1 MFDVAKVDGISMSPS
16 LMNGDLLLFSKRQQ
30 FVVGDIVLYRV
41 GSGLLLVKRVDE
53 IKNGIINL
61 VSDNRWV
68 ESSLRLA
75 GLSGEGVIGVVLV
88 SFSKRR
94 NFKIQIHSRL
104 RLGFVWKRLFSR
116 IFSTTPIKF

>member
-41 GSGLLLVKRVDE
+41 GSGLLLVKRVDK

-94 NFKIQIHSRL
+94 NFKIQIHSGL
-104 RLGFVWKRLFSR
+104 RLGFAWKRLFSK
-116 IFSTTPIKF
+116 ILSTTPIKF

>member
-41 GSGLLLVKRVDE
+41 GSGLLLVKRVDA

-68 ESSLRLA
+68 ESSLCLT
-75 GLSGEGVIGVVLV
+75 GLRSDGVVGVVLA
-88 SFSKRR
+88 SLSRRR
-94 NFKIQIHSRL
+94 NFKVQIHSRP
-104 RLGFVWKRLFSR
+104 RSGFTWKRLSSG
-116 IFSTTPIKF
+116 IFSTGSIKI

>member
-61 VSDNRWV
+61 ASDNRWV

>member
-61 VSDNRWV
+61 ASDNRWV

-104 RLGFVWKRLFSR
+104 RL
-116 IFSTTPIKF
+116 

>member
-1 MFDVAKVDGISMSPS
+1 MFDVAKVNGISMSPS

-41 GSGLLLVKRVDE
+41 GSGLLLVKRVDA

-88 SFSKRR
+88 SLSKRR

>member
-41 GSGLLLVKRVDE
+41 GSGLLLVKRVDA

>member
-16 LMNGDLLLFSKRQQ
+16 LMDGDLLLFRKRSQYL
-30 FVVGDIVLYRV
+30 VGDVVLYRLS
-41 GSGLLLVKRVDE
+41 SGVLLVKRVDE
-53 IKNGIINL
+53 IKNGVIDL
-61 VSDNRWV
+61 ASDNRWV

-104 RLGFVWKRLFSR
+104 RLGFAWKRHFSR

>member
-16 LMNGDLLLFSKRQQ
+16 LMNGDLLLFSRRQQ

-61 VSDNRWV
+61 ASDNGWV

-88 SFSKRR
+88 SLSKRR

-104 RLGFVWKRLFSR
+104 RLGFAWKRLFSR

>member
-1 MFDVAKVDGISMSPS
+1 MFDVAKVDGISMSPG

-41 GSGLLLVKRVDE
+41 GSGLLLVKRVDA

-88 SFSKRR
+88 SLSKRR

>member
-41 GSGLLLVKRVDE
+41 GSGLLLVKRVDA

-88 SFSKRR
+88 SLSKRR

-116 IFSTTPIKF
+116 IFSTTPTKF

>member
-61 VSDNRWV
+61 ASDNRWV
-68 ESSLRLA
+68 ESSLCLT
-75 GLSGEGVIGVVLV
+75 GLSSDGVIGVVLA
-88 SFSKRR
+88 SLSRRR
-94 NFKIQIHSRL
+94 NFKVQIHSRP
-104 RLGFVWKRLFSR
+104 RSGFTWKRLSSG
-116 IFSTTPIKF
+116 IFSTRSIKI

>member
-1 MFDVAKVDGISMSPS
+1 MYDVAKLDGISMSPS

-41 GSGLLLVKRVDE
+41 GSGVLLVKRVDE

-88 SFSKRR
+88 SLSKRR

>member
-41 GSGLLLVKRVDE
+41 GSGLLLVKRVDA

-88 SFSKRR
+88 SLSKRR